1 MNDKIKAGKAVAARL
16 FPAENAIDQALI
28 ASASFQ
34 IALLTARREAQQP
47 CGTIQRALDEVVTS
61 NQALLDARRA
71 MVEAHAQVV
80 RLRHKMGLPPTGY
93 GCETPC
99 QPPIELEPQTHLKAV
114 GGAA

>member
-1 MNDKIKAGKAVAARL
+1 MNDKIKAGRAVAARL

-34 IALLTARREAQQP
+34 IALLTARREAQEP
-47 CGTIQRALDEVVTS
+47 CGTIQRALDEVATS
-61 NQALLDARRA
+61 NQALMDARRA

-80 RLRHKMGLPPTGY
+80 RLRNKMGLPPTGY